1 MTSYAVDG
9 IVTTPLFGS
18 KNPPHWRKT
27 TFLVNIHLPAN
38 LLDLAPDSSLVVNL
52 SYDTKESA
60 GGKDQ
65 VGRSA
70 LFFFLQLS
78 GEVEVA
84 VLRDLRAFPHWEEAT
99 HQEVSSSNR
108 GALSYKPADCDPPV

>member
-1 MTSYAVDG
+1 MYWQNSLTRFEMTSYAVDG

-60 GGKDQ
+60 GHPVQKMTKKKIPFCEQ
-65 VGRSA
+65 S
-70 LFFFLQLS
+70 S
-78 GEVEVA
+78 
-84 VLRDLRAFPHWEEAT
+84 AFP
-99 HQEVSSSNR
+99 
-108 GALSYKPADCDPPV
+108 GLF

>member
-18 KNPPHWRKT
+18 KDPPQWRKA

-38 LLDLAPDSSLVVNL
+38 LLDLAPGSSLVVNL

-60 GGKDQ
+60 GGKYQ

-70 LFFFLQLS
+70 LFFFLS
-78 GEVEVA
+78 
-84 VLRDLRAFPHWEEAT
+84 
-99 HQEVSSSNR
+99 
-108 GALSYKPADCDPPV
+108 